1 MAGNQICKKPAKGIG
16 RRFKRQ
22 SSSQVQ
28 LLPLP
33 PNFGITENAIQE
45 LHQYVQD
52 AAAIVGLPE
61 ETVVTGGRAKR
72 SRADDGYRATRAVK
86 SATAK
91 KLKAETKAKQLRK
104 NNASLKKQIDATKS
118 AVKSSEHQRY
128 VECKLHRTTA
138 FESEERHSLTVESI
152 HQEYAEANAKNAD
165 AVKKTHDDELRSLK
179 SEHKSV
185 LKSTKRQH
193 QSTVKRLEKNEKLLQ
208 SKIKSTETES
218 QRELDEI
225 KHDYFTKVQVAQ
237 DFANDLQAK
246 LLKEEAKRIAAN
258 FENDSKVRK
267 ERQTAA
273 STLAKV
279 KSTLSKKN
287 AKATATLQKEKSA
300 LIKERT
306 VLKRKNTRATATVE
320 KEKSGQEAV
329 LDHLQEQWRKKLSVE
344 KGKQTRVHNKEKKSS
359 AKKVSKNA
367 ADEKATL
374 DREHQ
379 DVVDLIHKKVERK
392 EDEWAKERRQYERR

>member
-45 LHQYVQD
+45 LHQYFQD

-128 VECKLHRTTA
+128 VECKLHRTTV

-287 AKATATLQKEKSA
+287 AKATATLQKEKS
-300 LIKERT
+300 
-306 VLKRKNTRATATVE
+306 
-320 KEKSGQEAV
+320 GQEAV

>member
-287 AKATATLQKEKSA
+287 AKATATLQKEKSG
-300 LIKERT
+300 E
-306 VLKRKNTRATATVE
+306 
-320 KEKSGQEAV
+320 EAV

>member
-45 LHQYVQD
+45 LHQYFQD

-287 AKATATLQKEKSA
+287 AKATATLQKEKS
-300 LIKERT
+300 
-306 VLKRKNTRATATVE
+306 
-320 KEKSGQEAV
+320 GQEAV

>member
-128 VECKLHRTTA
+128 VECKLHRTTV

-287 AKATATLQKEKSA
+287 AKATATLQKEKS
-300 LIKERT
+300 
-306 VLKRKNTRATATVE
+306 
-320 KEKSGQEAV
+320 GQEAV

>member
-22 SSSQVQ
+22 SSSQVR
-28 LLPLP
+28 LPPLS

-45 LHQYVQD
+45 LHQYFQD

-287 AKATATLQKEKSA
+287 AKATATLQKEKS
-300 LIKERT
+300 
-306 VLKRKNTRATATVE
+306 
-320 KEKSGQEAV
+320 GQEAV

>member
-45 LHQYVQD
+45 LHQYFQD

-128 VECKLHRTTA
+128 VECKLHRTTV

-287 AKATATLQKEKSA
+287 AKATATLQKEKS
-300 LIKERT
+300 
-306 VLKRKNTRATATVE
+306 
-320 KEKSGQEAV
+320 GQEAV

-344 KGKQTRVHNKEKKSS
+344 KGKQTRVHNKEKKIS

-392 EDEWAKERRQYERR
+392 EDEWAKERHQYERR

>member
-1 MAGNQICKKPAKGIG
+1 VTPRMAGNQICKKPAKGIG

-45 LHQYVQD
+45 LHQYFQD

-128 VECKLHRTTA
+128 VECKLHRTTV

-287 AKATATLQKEKSA
+287 AKATATLQKEKS
-300 LIKERT
+300 
-306 VLKRKNTRATATVE
+306 
-320 KEKSGQEAV
+320 GQEAV

>member
-22 SSSQVQ
+22 SSSQVR
-28 LLPLP
+28 LPPLP

-45 LHQYVQD
+45 LHQYFQD

-287 AKATATLQKEKSA
+287 AKATATLQKEKS
-300 LIKERT
+300 
-306 VLKRKNTRATATVE
+306 
-320 KEKSGQEAV
+320 GQEAV

>member
-22 SSSQVQ
+22 SSSQVR
-28 LLPLP
+28 LPPLP

-45 LHQYVQD
+45 LHQYAQD

-72 SRADDGYRATRAVK
+72 SRADYGYRATRAVK

-287 AKATATLQKEKSA
+287 AKATTTLQ
-300 LIKERT
+300 
-306 VLKRKNTRATATVE
+306 

-379 DVVDLIHKKVERK
+379 DVVDLIHKKVKRK
-392 EDEWAKERRQYERR
+392 EDEWAKERHQYERR

>member
-22 SSSQVQ
+22 SSSQVR
-28 LLPLP
+28 LPPLS

-45 LHQYVQD
+45 LHQYFQD

-287 AKATATLQKEKSA
+287 AKATATLQKEKS
-300 LIKERT
+300 
-306 VLKRKNTRATATVE
+306 
-320 KEKSGQEAV
+320 GQEAV

-344 KGKQTRVHNKEKKSS
+344 KGKQTRVHNKEKKIS

>member
-45 LHQYVQD
+45 LHQYFQD

-61 ETVVTGGRAKR
+61 ETVVTGGHAKR

-128 VECKLHRTTA
+128 VECKLHRTTV

-287 AKATATLQKEKSA
+287 AKATATLQKEKS
-300 LIKERT
+300 
-306 VLKRKNTRATATVE
+306 
-320 KEKSGQEAV
+320 GQEAV